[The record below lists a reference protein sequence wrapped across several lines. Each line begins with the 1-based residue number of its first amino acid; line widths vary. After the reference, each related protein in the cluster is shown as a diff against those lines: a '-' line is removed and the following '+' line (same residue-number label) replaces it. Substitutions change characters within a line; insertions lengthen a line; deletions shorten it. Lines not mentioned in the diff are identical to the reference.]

1 MIKIK
6 GWLKK
11 TIIKFQL
18 LIDFLAVWQH
28 WILPLHIKFDS

>member
-28 WILPLHIKFDS
+28 WEFVN